1 MLCSLYGQFFGLSKI
16 ILQISLQNRTVDVQ
30 LNRELFIKLLL
41 ETWRTIS
48 LSNYSSSYPGIKH
61 ELKFQIIFRLNTK
74 EFQND
79 GNCGNNSFVLHLE
92 SLLTTIRAI
101 SFSCR

>member
-1 MLCSLYGQFFGLSKI
+1 MINLQPLFKHKIHQIDDEFPTLDKTVTKDPIGVKCSDPHKSWDCLKPKGFTCMLGSEK
-16 ILQISLQNRTVDVQ
+16 N
-30 LNRELFIKLLL
+30 N
-41 ETWRTIS
+41 
-48 LSNYSSSYPGIKH
+48 P
-61 ELKFQIIFRLNTK
+61 IIFRLNTK
-74 EFQND
+74 ND